1 MRRIARLLLL
11 LVVLPAAV
19 LFASEK
25 EITVAVSL
33 QPYAT
38 LLKML
43 GGARVNVVTLLPP
56 GADPHNYEPKPAVIK
71 T

>member
-25 EITVAVSL
+25 EITVAVSR
-33 QPYAT
+33 T
-38 LLKML
+38 ITN
-43 GGARVNVVTLLPP
+43 RNLP
-56 GADPHNYEPKPAVIK
+56 
-71 T
+71 